1 MKTFDEAINI
11 KCANIDAVTGEKISH
26 KEIYTRAI
34 NLLGGLDAVIPLI
47 PFSLSTIVGALETDE
62 HLNNLDMK
70 RWDRASGFIC
80 SGGTCMVV
88 SGGIW
93 NLYRKAGISSASNSQ
108 GVCLLKEAARQ
119 WAERDGWKYETTR
132 S

>member
-1 MKTFDEAINI
+1 MKSFDEAINI
-11 KCANIDAVTGEKISH
+11 RYANIDKTTGETISH
-26 KEIYTRAI
+26 SEKYTRAI
-34 NLLGGLDAVIPLI
+34 NLLGGLDAIIPLI
-47 PFSLSTIVGALETDE
+47 PFTRGEIKRALETDE

-93 NLYRKAGISSASNSQ
+93 DLYRKAGISSASNSQ

-119 WAERDGWKYETTR
+119 WAEREEE
-132 S
+132 